1 MVPGKSRDY
10 KEWLLNPGKSILPTP
25 DNINADD
32 IHSPFFGTANMTN
45 RGRKITNINYID
57 DDNNLSIHFDF

>member
-1 MVPGKSRDY
+1 MV
-10 KEWLLNPGKSILPTP
+10 LNPEKSILPTP

-32 IHSPFFGTANMTN
+32 IHSPFFGIANMRS

-57 DDNNLSIHFDF
+57 DDNNVSIHFGF